1 MTDSRT
7 TDRSRRQAPPPARP
21 SGASRLALLHTSPV
35 LTPLFASLCADW
47 LPEVQIFHTVDESLI
62 KNTIRAGQLEKT
74 TVRRLVTL
82 VGSAL
87 EGGADGVLVTCS
99 SIGPAVDIARQLY
112 DQPVLRVDE
121 PMAYAAVKQGRR
133 IGVLA
138 TLRTTLEPTSA
149 LIRRVALEV
158 GRQVEVAEY
167 LCEGA
172 FEAVL
177 AGDTAAH
184 DRLVSA
190 ALTGMRDVDVIVLAQ
205 ASMARVVAA
214 LPAGAIETPV
224 LSSPESGIRQVREV
238 FGLGTC

>member
-1 MTDSRT
+1 MAQRK
-7 TDRSRRQAPPPARP
+7 
-21 SGASRLALLHTSPV
+21 LALLHTSPV
-35 LTPLFASLCADW
+35 LAPLFSALCAQW
-47 LPEVQIFHTVDESLI
+47 LPEVQIFHAVDESLI
-62 KNTIRAGQLEKT
+62 KNTIQAGRLNKT

-82 VGSAL
+82 IGSAL

-99 SIGPAVDIARQLY
+99 SVGPAVDIAQQLF
-112 DQPVLRVDE
+112 DAPVLRVDA
-121 PMAYAAVKQGRR
+121 PMARAAVRQGRR

-149 LIRRVALEV
+149 LVRSAALEAN
-158 GRQVEVAEY
+158 RQVDVIEC

-177 AGDTAAH
+177 SGDTATH

-190 ALTGMRDVDVIVLAQ
+190 ALTERMREVDVIVLAQ

-214 LPAGAIETPV
+214 LPAGAVQAPV
-224 LSSPESGIRQVREV
+224 LSSPESGVRQVREA
-238 FGLGTC
+238 FGLGTA

>member
-1 MTDSRT
+1 MPNRT
-7 TDRSRRQAPPPARP
+7 
-21 SGASRLALLHTSPV
+21 LALLHTSPV
-35 LTPLFASLCADW
+35 LTPLFTELCAKW

-62 KNTIRAGQLEKT
+62 KNTIQAGRLQKT
-74 TVRRLVTL
+74 TQRRVVTL

-99 SIGPAVDIARQLY
+99 SIGPAVDIAQQLY
-112 DQPVLRVDE
+112 DAPVLRVDA
-121 PMAYAAVKQGRR
+121 PMARAAVRQGRR

-149 LIRRVALEV
+149 LVRRVALEADRPV
-158 GRQVEVAEY
+158 DVVEC

-177 AGDTAAH
+177 SGDTATH

-190 ALTGMRDVDVIVLAQ
+190 ALTERMRDVDVIVLAQ
-205 ASMARVVAA
+205 ASMARVVEA
-214 LPAGAIETPV
+214 LPSGAVKAPV
-224 LSSPESGIRQVREV
+224 LSSPESGVRQVREA
-238 FGLGTC
+238 FGLETG

>member
-7 TDRSRRQAPPPARP
+7 TDDPRRRDSLPARP
-21 SGASRLALLHTSPV
+21 PGASRLALLHTSPV
-35 LTPLFASLCADW
+35 LTPLFGSLCATW

-62 KNTIRAGQLEKT
+62 KNTIRAGRLEKT
-74 TVRRLVTL
+74 TMRRLITL

-99 SIGPAVDIARQLY
+99 SVGPAADVARELY
-112 DQPVLRVDE
+112 DRPVLRVDE
-121 PMAYAAVKQGRR
+121 PMAHAAVRAGRR

-149 LIRRVALEV
+149 LIRRVALEA
-158 GRQVEVAEY
+158 GRQVEVAEC

-177 AGDTAAH
+177 AGDTATH

-214 LPAGAIETPV
+214 LPAGAIEAPV
-224 LSSPESGIRQVREV
+224 LSSPESGVRQVREV
-238 FGLGTC
+238 FGLGTG